1 MPSRNASL
9 PTVAQLAALD
19 AAALRA
25 LWELLFKSAPPN
37 IARKEFYVRILAY
50 EIQCRT
56 NGSLSKGRS
65 KTLQTF
71 EAASSTIRAPTNDA
85 DLEVGTRLVREWGGM
100 THEVTIMDR
109 GYAYR
114 GRSYASLSEIAR
126 SITGARWS
134 GPRFFGLRSLSKPQ
148 VPEKAG

>member
-1 MPSRNASL
+1 MATRNTSL
-9 PTVAQLAALD
+9 PTLAQLATLD
-19 AAALRA
+19 AEALKA
-25 LWELLFKSAPPN
+25 LWRLVFKSAPPN
-37 IARKEFYVRILAY
+37 VARKEFYVRILTY
-50 EIQCRT
+50 EVQCRT
-56 NGSLSKGRS
+56 NGSLSKVLT
-65 KTLQTF
+65 KTLQNF
-71 EAASSTIRAPTNDA
+71 EAASSTIRALTHSA

-134 GPRFFGLRSLSKPQ
+134 GPRFFGLRSLSKSRA
-148 VPEKAG
+148 PEKTG